1 MNKIMMAYVAYDRNE
16 RQETKVVMSVLLNI
30 LNEVRIVS
38 GQMAPYLLFGFL
50 AAGVLYV
57 LVPPAWMRRH
67 LGGRGMLPV
76 VKSVLMG
83 VPLPLCSCGVIAVT
97 ASMRK
102 QGAGRG
108 AATGFLLATP
118 QTGVDSIAATWGMMG
133 PALGIFRPVMALL
146 TGIIGG
152 TLAAFFDKG
161 GEAAPTA
168 GASCGDGCDDER
180 PERGIREVL
189 RYGLVTLPR
198 DIAKPLIVGVI
209 IAGAI
214 AALAPRDMLAPYI
227 GGGIV
232 AMLIMT
238 VVGIP
243 LYVCATAS
251 IPVALSF
258 MHLGASPGAA
268 LVFLI
273 AGPATNA
280 ATIATVWKVMGKTTA
295 AIYLGT
301 VFVGAVFSGLLFDG
315 FSGRFGFTVS
325 HQMAHDHAHG
335 GENALMNIFW
345 AVVLAVV
352 VLHSMYGR
360 HLYALRKKED
370 NTVAQGNKFSMRI
383 ELTITGMTCSHCA
396 TAVARA
402 LRGVAGV
409 EEAEVALENGKAT
422 VAGNDINVEALEAAV
437 TELGYEAAL
446 CR

>member
-1 MNKIMMAYVAYDRNE
+1 MNTLMTIFDETMTVA
-16 RQETKVVMSVLLNI
+16 
-30 LNEVRIVS
+30 
-38 GQMAPYLLFGFL
+38 GQMSPYLLFGFL
-50 AAGVLYV
+50 AAGTLHVFV
-57 LVPPAWMRRH
+57 SPAWMRRH

-133 PALGIFRPVMALL
+133 PALGVFRPVMALI
-146 TGIIGG
+146 TGMVGG
-152 TLAAFFDKG
+152 GLAALFDR
-161 GEAAPTA
+161 EDDAPAT
-168 GASCGDGCDDER
+168 GNSCGDGCEDEER
-180 PERGIREVL
+180 PERSVREVL

-227 GGGIV
+227 GGGV
-232 AMLIMT
+232 FAMMGMT

-268 LVFLI
+268 LAFLI

-301 VFVGAVFSGLLFDG
+301 VFVGAVASGLLFDG
-315 FSGRFGFTVS
+315 ISGSFGEALV
-325 HQMAHDHAHG
+325 HDMAHEHEHEAG
-335 GENALMNIFW
+335 GVWTPVFW
-345 AVVLAVV
+345 AALLAAV
-352 VLHSMYGR
+352 VLHSLYGDR
-360 HLYALRKKED
+360 LNRLWKKEAVD
-370 NTVAQGNKFSMRI
+370 KASEKNDGRRI
-383 ELTITGMTCSHCA
+383 ELYVTGMTCSHCA
-396 TAVARA
+396 VAVARA
-402 LRGVAGV
+402 LRGVEGV
-409 EEAEVALENGKAT
+409 EHAEVELTSGKAT
-422 VAGNDINVEALEAAV
+422 ITGDKLPVDALLATV
-437 TELGYEAAL
+437 KDLGYKAERVQA
-446 CR
+446 